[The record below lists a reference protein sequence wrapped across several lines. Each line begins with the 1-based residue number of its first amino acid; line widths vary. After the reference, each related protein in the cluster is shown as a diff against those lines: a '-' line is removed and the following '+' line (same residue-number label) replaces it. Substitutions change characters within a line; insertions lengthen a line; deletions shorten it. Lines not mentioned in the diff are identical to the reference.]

1 MQWMSQMNAMNE
13 SNELTSKM
21 GWTIMLNTV
30 QNRTEQNWT
39 ELNWTELRMNSELKW
54 RTKHNDG
61 LAIAITVIIIV
72 IIMNQLTKLHN
83 GAN

>member
-1 MQWMSQMNAMNE
+1 MNAVNE
-13 SNELTSKM
+13 SNECNEWVKWINVKNGMNNHAQHSTEH
-21 GWTIMLNTV
+21 
-30 QNRTEQNWT
+30 NRT

-54 RTKHNDG
+54 RTKHNEG

>member
-1 MQWMSQMNAMNE
+1 MNNHAQH
-13 SNELTSKM
+13 STKH
-21 GWTIMLNTV
+21 
-30 QNRTEQNWT
+30 NRT

-54 RTKHNDG
+54 RTKHNEG